1 MPRCNMIIH
10 NNTMNKS
17 LLRINSVK
25 GSLEQLH
32 GGFNALSF

>member
-10 NNTMNKS
+10 NNTMNKG

-25 GSLEQLH
+25 GLLEQLH
-32 GGFNALSF
+32 GGFKALGF